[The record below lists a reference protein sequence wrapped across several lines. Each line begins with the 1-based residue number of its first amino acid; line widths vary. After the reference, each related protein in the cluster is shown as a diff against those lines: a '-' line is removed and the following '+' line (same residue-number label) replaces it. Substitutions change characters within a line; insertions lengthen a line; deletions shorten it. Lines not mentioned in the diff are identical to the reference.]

1 MAWGIDAQSRSV
13 IHVYSV
19 DCKRKEVRLKSEI
32 FVEDR
37 QSINQV
43 SLSHNVQTLALGST
57 SENLRVFSAFS
68 WQEQY
73 SFDQAMP
80 ELTAQNTG
88 ELINIYKEVNTK
100 TDGSYYEALQ
110 RPFELGRVKSQ
121 KGMLQIALS
130 GDSKFCATVCA
141 TTPRCVWVWDL
152 TDYNLNSI
160 LVQEHDVSDLSWC
173 PRSNNLNIS
182 TRESSKLYLWSPKG
196 ASVC

>member
-1 MAWGIDAQSRSV
+1 M
-13 IHVYSV
+13 
-19 DCKRKEVRLKSEI
+19 KSEI

-43 SLSHNVQTLALGST
+43 SLSQNVQTLALGST

-73 SFDQAMP
+73 SFDQALP

-130 GDSKFCATVCA
+130 TDSKFCATVCA
-141 TTPRCVWVWDL
+141 TTPKCVWVWDL

-182 TRESSKLYLWSPKG
+182 TLESSKLYLWSPKG